1 ADDVYLGGE
10 HNQGRGTAGKTRV
23 IAACERQ
30 ADGAMGY
37 VVMKVVAS
45 FTAEHVAA
53 FRDAHIAHG
62 AHIHTDGLRGFP
74 AFADHAT
81 QRTHQ
86 VTVTAS
92 KRPDRARG
100 SAFFWINTAIANLS
114 TAIKATYKARPRRSP
129 CPIISAPSVGPRT
142 TAKTCAARSAPP
154 AAPSL
159 HQPPDQKDRLCTA
172 CR

>member
-1 ADDVYLGGE
+1 
-10 HNQGRGTAGKTRV
+10 
-23 IAACERQ
+23 
-30 ADGAMGY
+30 MGY

-74 AFADHAT
+74 AFADPAT

-114 TAIKATYKARPRRSP
+114 TSAPRSRPPTKRPRRST

-142 TAKTCAARSAPP
+142 TAKHARHDQRRLPRHRYINRA
-154 AAPSL
+154 
-159 HQPPDQKDRLCTA
+159 DQKDRLCTA
-172 CR
+172 CRGDWLIGGIWEDTAFDQ